1 MLIRRSKAVVPTPL
15 MGRDMLMI
23 PRYAG
28 GGRCQAKTQVVSA
41 PIRSMDSSSGL
52 HLHDLFCQS
61 CVCHQLDQMFQEAL
75 D

>member
-23 PRYAG
+23 PRYAD

-41 PIRSMDSSSGL
+41 P
-52 HLHDLFCQS
+52 
-61 CVCHQLDQMFQEAL
+61 
-75 D
+75 